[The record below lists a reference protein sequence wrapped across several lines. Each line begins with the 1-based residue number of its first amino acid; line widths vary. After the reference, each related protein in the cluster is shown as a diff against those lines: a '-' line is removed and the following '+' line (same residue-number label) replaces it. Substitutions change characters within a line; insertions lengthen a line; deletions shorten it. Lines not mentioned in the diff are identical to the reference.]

1 MKRFAY
7 LAAVFAGMWLMAAPL
22 LAQAQESESR
32 PDTGIIYGGQYVNS
46 YFGFSYR
53 FPAAWSANAGR
64 LTMASR
70 IYPLFS
76 ATPAGG
82 GDGRFVAI
90 QAEQLRQN
98 DNVRTGRDFLAMS
111 VGMLTGPSTGFEA
124 LPGDKRYTISG
135 KEFDRIDLRSKAAP
149 GAAMVRQALITTVVR
164 DYAVTFQF
172 KTSSDYEL
180 EDLVNTLQSLSFLD
194 SAQASASSAAPVATN
209 RTAPPPAVSS
219 PIRVAPQLTPQV
231 ASQAVTVSHPAN
243 VAPAVSAPARPTVQP
258 EAASA
263 PVAGAPPSTLIR
275 MASAPHTIP
284 GETLSP
290 TQLEPVAQPLMKVP
304 PRSDPT
310 TKTAVM
316 QAVMPAPSAVLS
328 PAALNTSTV
337 ASATQPPASARLSA
351 PAQSVPTQAAPAQV
365 VPAQAVPAPPA
376 PVQSA
381 APVRKP
387 AYTTQTEITRVQ
399 ISGEELEGYVIHKA
413 PAMYPALARQARI
426 EGLVVLSIVV
436 DEKGNVQDVRAI
448 SGPALLARSA
458 EDALR
463 HWRFRPIIVDGKP
476 TQVESKVSMN
486 FQFPH

>member
-1 MKRFAY
+1 MKRIAY

-22 LAQAQESESR
+22 LAQESESR

-53 FPAAWSANAGR
+53 FPAAWSANAGHP
-64 LTMASR
+64 TMASR

-76 ATPAGG
+76 ATPSGG

-90 QAEQLRQN
+90 QAEQLWQN
-98 DNVRTGRDFLAMS
+98 GNVRTGRDFLAMS

-124 LPGDKRYTISG
+124 IPGDKRYTISG
-135 KEFDRIDLRSKAAP
+135 REFDRIDLRSRPAP
-149 GAAMVRQALITTVVR
+149 GAAMVRQALVATVVR
-164 DYAVTFQF
+164 DYAITFQF
-172 KTSSDYEL
+172 KASSDYEL

-194 SAQASASSAAPVATN
+194 SVQASASPAAAVVANRAAPQPATSATLNPVA
-209 RTAPPPAVSS
+209 AAPAVSA
-219 PIRVAPQLTPQV
+219 PVRVAPQP
-231 ASQAVTVSHPAN
+231 VTVSHSAN
-243 VAPAVSAPARPTVQP
+243 IAPVVSAPARPTVQP
-258 EAASA
+258 EATSA
-263 PVAGAPPSTLIR
+263 PAAGAPPSTLIK

-284 GETLSP
+284 GETLPP
-290 TQLEPVAQPLMKVP
+290 TQLEPAPQPLMKVP
-304 PRSDPT
+304 PKSDPT

-328 PAALNTSTV
+328 PAALNTS
-337 ASATQPPASARLSA
+337 ATQPPASPRLAA
-351 PAQSVPTQAAPAQV
+351 PAQTVSTQAAPAQV
-365 VPAQAVPAPPA
+365 APAQAVPAPPD
-376 PVQSA
+376 PGQSA

-387 AYTTQTEITRVQ
+387 AYITQTEITRVQ

-463 HWRFRPIIVDGKP
+463 HWRFKPIMVDGKP

-486 FQFPH
+486 FQFSH

>member
-22 LAQAQESESR
+22 LAQAQETESR

-76 ATPAGG
+76 ATPSGG
-82 GDGRFVAI
+82 GDGRFVVI

-124 LPGDKRYTISG
+124 IPGDKRYTISG
-135 KEFDRIDLRSKAAP
+135 KEFDRIDLRSRAIP
-149 GAAMVRQALITTVVR
+149 GTAMVRQALVAAVVR
-164 DYAVTFQF
+164 DYAITFQF
-172 KTSSDYEL
+172 KASSDYEL
-180 EDLVNTLQSLSFLD
+180 EDLVNTLQSLNFLD
-194 SAQASASSAAPVATN
+194 PVQAAASPTAAGVAS
-209 RTAPPPAVSS
+209 RTAPQAVSQT
-219 PIRVAPQLTPQV
+219 APQP
-231 ASQAVTVSHPAN
+231 VTVSHPAN
-243 VAPAVSAPARPTVQP
+243 VAPVVSAPARPTVQP
-258 EAASA
+258 EAAASVPA
-263 PVAGAPPSTLIR
+263 AGAPPSTLIK

-284 GETLSP
+284 GETLPP
-290 TQLEPVAQPLMKVP
+290 TQLEPAPQPLMKMP
-304 PRSDPT
+304 PKSDPT

-328 PAALNTSTV
+328 PAALNTSATT
-337 ASATQPPASARLSA
+337 SATQPPASARPSA
-351 PAQSVPTQAAPAQV
+351 PAQSVPAQS

-463 HWRFRPIIVDGKP
+463 HWRFKPIIVDGRP
-476 TQVESKVSMN
+476 TQVESKLSMN

>member
-1 MKRFAY
+1 MKRIAY

-22 LAQAQESESR
+22 LAQESESR

-53 FPAAWSANAGR
+53 FPAAWSANAGHP
-64 LTMASR
+64 TMASR

-76 ATPAGG
+76 ATPSGG

-124 LPGDKRYTISG
+124 IPGDKRYTISG
-135 KEFDRIDLRSKAAP
+135 REFDRIDLRSRPAP
-149 GAAMVRQALITTVVR
+149 GAAMVRQALVATVVR
-164 DYAVTFQF
+164 DYAITFQF
-172 KTSSDYEL
+172 KASSDYEL

-194 SAQASASSAAPVATN
+194 SVQASASPAAAVVANRAAPQPATSAKLNPVA
-209 RTAPPPAVSS
+209 AAPAVSA
-219 PIRVAPQLTPQV
+219 PVRVAPQP
-231 ASQAVTVSHPAN
+231 VTVSHSAN
-243 VAPAVSAPARPTVQP
+243 VAPVVSAPARPTVQP
-258 EAASA
+258 EATSA
-263 PVAGAPPSTLIR
+263 PAAGAPPSTLIK

-284 GETLSP
+284 GETLPP
-290 TQLEPVAQPLMKVP
+290 TQLEPAPQPLTKVP
-304 PRSDPT
+304 PKSDPT

-328 PAALNTSTV
+328 PAALNTS
-337 ASATQPPASARLSA
+337 ATQPPASPRLAA
-351 PAQSVPTQAAPAQV
+351 PAQTVSTQAAPAQV
-365 VPAQAVPAPPA
+365 APAQAVPAPPD

-387 AYTTQTEITRVQ
+387 AYITQTEITRVQ

-413 PAMYPALARQARI
+413 PAMYPPLARQARI

-463 HWRFRPIIVDGKP
+463 HWRFKPIMVDGKP

-486 FQFPH
+486 FQFSH